1 MSRRILVLAH
11 TGRRNAMIAAQ
22 EACTRLHDLGLQPV
36 MRPEELADIQG
47 EYGALAAPAEVL
59 GDGVDFGDV
68 ELVMVLGG
76 DGTILRAA
84 ELVREADIP
93 LLGVNLGHVGFLAES
108 ERADLEE
115 TVRWVADRSYTVEER
130 TTIEVLVWHGD
141 TLLGRNWALNEA
153 AVEKA
158 NRERMIE
165 VVIEV
170 DGRPVS
176 SFGCDGV
183 VLATP
188 TGSTAYAFSASGP
201 IVWPEV
207 EALLMV
213 PISAHALFAKPL
225 VVAPTSLLAVE
236 LLTRTDAAGV
246 LWCDGRRSIDLP
258 PGARVEVRR
267 SEHPVRL
274 ARTHQTPFSER
285 LVRKFQLPIQGWRG
299 PMKHQ
304 DGPTR

>member
-11 TGRRNAMIAAQ
+11 TGRRNAIAAAQ

-36 MRPEELADIQG
+36 MRPEELADTQA
-47 EYGALAAPAEVL
+47 EYGALAAPAEAL

-130 TTIEVLVWHGD
+130 TTIEVQVWHGG
-141 TLLGRNWALNEA
+141 TLLGSSWALNEV

-165 VVIEV
+165 VVMEV

-183 VLATP
+183 VMATP

-225 VVAPTSLLAVE
+225 VVAPTSVLAVE
-236 LLTRTDAAGV
+236 ILTRTEASGV

-274 ARTHQTPFSER
+274 ARTRQTPFSER
-285 LVRKFQLPIQGWRG
+285 LVRKFELPTQGWRG
-299 PMKHQ
+299 PVKHQ